1 MYNPSI
7 NRPSISQT
15 TIQQNK
21 QFESIHRFAFY
32 GSMFKQNH
40 EKLNCVTW
48 VKEFECKMNT
58 FIKNEKY
65 ITQLGLQM
73 SLTY

>member
-1 MYNPSI
+1 MQSPSI
-7 NRPSISQT
+7 SRPSISQT

-40 EKLNCVTW
+40 EKLMKLCNMGQGIW
-48 VKEFECKMNT
+48 MQDE
-58 FIKNEKY
+58 
-65 ITQLGLQM
+65 
-73 SLTY
+73 